1 VRKLKLQMHLSIDGY
16 AADKDNNPIYAQTND
31 ELRIHAIA
39 NLEDVDCIII
49 GRKTA
54 VDFIPY
60 WASVP
65 ANHPDY
71 GIARRITEI
80 PKIVF
85 TNTLANSKWENT
97 KLAKGEISEK
107 INQLKKQV
115 GKNIMVYGGCGFVS
129 SLIKEEL
136 IDEYHLLVCPVAL
149 GKGLPIFND
158 LKSPLELKLV
168 NNKPFD
174 CGIVL
179 LHYELKRTL

>member
-1 VRKLKLQMHLSIDGY
+1 MRKLKLQMHLSVDGL
-16 AADKDNNPIYAQTND
+16 AADKDNKPVFAQFND
-31 ELRIHAIA
+31 KLKNHSIA
-39 NLEDVDCIII
+39 NIKEVDCIIL

-60 WASVP
+60 WESVP

-71 GIARRITEI
+71 TIARRITEI

-85 TNTLANSKWENT
+85 TKTLTNSQWINT
-97 KLAKGEISEK
+97 KIAKGEISEE
-107 INQLKKQV
+107 INQLKKQA

-129 SLIKEEL
+129 SLIKEGL

-149 GKGLPIFND
+149 GNGLSNFDD
-158 LKSPLELKLV
+158 LKNELELRLV
-168 NNKPFD
+168 NSKSFD

-179 LHYELKRTL
+179 LHYELKRNV